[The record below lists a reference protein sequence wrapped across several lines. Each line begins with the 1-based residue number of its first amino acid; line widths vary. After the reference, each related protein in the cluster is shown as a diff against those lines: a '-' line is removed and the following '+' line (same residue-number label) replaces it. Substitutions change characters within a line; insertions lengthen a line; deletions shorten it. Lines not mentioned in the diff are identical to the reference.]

1 MTVKIDIKGPIISD
15 ENSAFYDY
23 FNLPYTSPSVI
34 NNELSGKTD
43 EVELIINSNGGDV
56 YAASDIWTSLKS
68 YSGKVT
74 AKIYGMA
81 ASAASVIA
89 MGADTL
95 EMSPTARMMIHNS
108 STYGEGNHNDF
119 DKISD
124 VLKGTDKSIA
134 QAYMGKTGK

>member
-56 YAASDIWTSLKS
+56 YAASDI
-68 YSGKVT
+68 
-74 AKIYGMA
+74 
-81 ASAASVIA
+81 
-89 MGADTL
+89 
-95 EMSPTARMMIHNS
+95 
-108 STYGEGNHNDF
+108 
-119 DKISD
+119 
-124 VLKGTDKSIA
+124 
-134 QAYMGKTGK
+134 